1 MKYNEAIEF
10 LFYDLPNY
18 HNTGYSAIRPGLDN
32 IKKLSEK
39 FNNPHKSYKIVHVG
53 GTNGKGTSASSISNI
68 CSYNNLKVGLLTS
81 PHIKDFRER
90 ITINGRKIDK
100 DFIKKFISNNIKI
113 IKNISPSFFELTTIM
128 AFKYFELKKVDLAI
142 IEVGLGGKLDCT
154 NIVNPIISLISNVS
168 LDHQN
173 ILGENIAEIAKEK
186 SGIIKKNSIFIKGE
200 FQPDIDYVFIN
211 KCNSLK
217 VKYYSSTDKVK
228 IETKRKTINTRD
240 INVLIDKYKFQLTV
254 SNPTN
259 YYLNNLTGIIYV
271 SFKVLKY
278 FKIKITNKSFDGL
291 SAENE
296 KYKMPGRWQ
305 IHSKS
310 PITILDGCH
319 NLASINE
326 IINEI
331 NQYSFNKIY
340 FVIGGVIE
348 KNWNKICSILP
359 TKYIYILTEPN
370 NSRALNVDNLKS
382 IFDSYGLK
390 YVTQKTVNNAI
401 DYAKS
406 KSKKNDLIFVGGS
419 LFLISDLN
427 EK

>member
-1 MKYNEAIEF
+1 MGQK
-10 LFYDLPNY
+10 
-18 HNTGYSAIRPGLDN
+18 
-32 IKKLSEK
+32 
-39 FNNPHKSYKIVHVG
+39 
-53 GTNGKGTSASSISNI
+53 SSI
-68 CSYNNLKVGLLTS
+68 LL
-81 PHIKDFRER
+81 
-90 ITINGRKIDK
+90 DK
-100 DFIKKFISNNIKI
+100 F
-113 IKNISPSFFELTTIM
+113 L
-128 AFKYFELKKVDLAI
+128 
-142 IEVGLGGKLDCT
+142 
-154 NIVNPIISLISNVS
+154 
-168 LDHQN
+168 
-173 ILGENIAEIAKEK
+173 EIAKEK

-240 INVLIDKYKFQLTV
+240 INVLINKYKFQLTV

-271 SFKVLKY
+271 SFKILKY

-296 KYKMPGRWQ
+296 
-305 IHSKS
+305 
-310 PITILDGCH
+310 
-319 NLASINE
+319 

-331 NQYSFNKIY
+331 NQYSFNKIH

-370 NSRALNVDNLKS
+370 NSRALKVDNLKS